1 MENMVID
8 GVSARM
14 IMAGTSGDRWE
25 DVASDIVRKKK
36 KKKKEGQM
44 ENWESGMD
52 GCEKSRLVLL
62 SKRAAS
68 EGDCCSV
75 CDVSRV
81 KVRCEKR

>member
-36 KKKKEGQM
+36 KKKKKGR
-44 ENWESGMD
+44 WRIGKVGWMD
-52 GCEKSRLVLL
+52 ARRVAWFYYRKGRPV
-62 SKRAAS
+62 RVIVVPYVT
-68 EGDCCSV
+68 SV
-75 CDVSRV
+75 
-81 KVRCEKR
+81 E